1 MHENEKLVRAYFA
14 AVHAKDIDTMLSMLH
29 DDFEY
34 RNMPY
39 DRRMT
44 SKADKRK
51 FVRIFLEALLSL
63 PRSLWRPM
71 VVVVDEAHEFCGES
85 TRDCESREAVIR
97 LMDSGRKRGIC
108 GILAT
113 PLWARKVTLLSSI
126 HLGALEAIVLQAQ
139 PQMPSISPRSTFR
152 IMSPEV

>member
-14 AVHAKDIDTMLSMLH
+14 AVHAKDIDLMLSMLH

-51 FVRIFLEALLSL
+51 FFEWFTKGMTDYKLELHNIAAVGNIVFHEGVENYTKKGHRVALPYAGIFEFRDGKITRQRDYFDARTIEKQLGMLT
-63 PRSLWRPM
+63 
-71 VVVVDEAHEFCGES
+71 DEP
-85 TRDCESREAVIR
+85 V
-97 LMDSGRKRGIC
+97 K
-108 GILAT
+108 
-113 PLWARKVTLLSSI
+113 K
-126 HLGALEAIVLQAQ
+126 QA
-139 PQMPSISPRSTFR
+139 
-152 IMSPEV
+152 